1 MPIQKIKL
9 DIEGMHC
16 GSCATGIQMF
26 LSTKEGVKSAQVNY
40 NTKKGE
46 VEYDEEKIKLD
57 DILKEVSE
65 LGYTAKV
72 AA

>member
-1 MPIQKIKL
+1 MAMQKIKL
-9 DIEGMHC
+9 DIERMHC

-26 LSTKEGVKSAQVNY
+26 LSTKEGVKFAQVDY

-46 VEYDEEKIKLD
+46 VEFDDEKIKLD
-57 DILKEVSE
+57 DILKEVAE

-72 AA
+72 VQ